1 MLYFICCGV
10 SVLYEL
16 MTAFDVTYHA
26 PEIYVS
32 RTHAHTHTH
41 THARTQVGVVMGAPF
56 NSGILTTSMANNDFA
71 GAQFSYQPATSPVLE
86 RARAIA
92 AVCTAH
98 GVSLTAAALQFPL
111 GAAVPP
117 PPI

>member
-16 MTAFDVTYHA
+16 IRMTAFDVTYHA

-32 RTHAHTHTH
+32 R

-56 NSGILTTSMANNDFA
+56 NSGILTTSMADNDFA